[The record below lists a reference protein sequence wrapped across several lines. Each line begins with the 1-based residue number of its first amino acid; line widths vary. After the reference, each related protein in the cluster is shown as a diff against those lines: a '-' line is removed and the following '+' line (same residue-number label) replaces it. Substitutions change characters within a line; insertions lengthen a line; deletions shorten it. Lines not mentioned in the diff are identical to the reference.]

1 MIDIIFLLAALLI
14 GLLIAYSW
22 ARRKES
28 GEGGDPFVDG
38 LEAMVRRDW
47 REAGRC
53 FKRAVEQD
61 SENIRAYEQL
71 GRVFRELG
79 ELPKAVKIHS
89 DLTVREGLSGVDRSR
104 IHLELAKDLRKMGR
118 LREAQE
124 AAAKAV
130 EADRRNVSALV
141 VQLELHEQEQ
151 RWDDAL
157 AVLKRIESVSG
168 REQNNRRSQ
177 ILVEQG
183 RQKMADGQGRPGRI
197 LVKEA
202 LKLNPKSAAGYIL
215 MGDSYLTESR
225 IDEAIQFWEK
235 LPFEVPERASLVFER
250 LEAVYFDHGRF
261 GEMEKFYTRVIQQR
275 PENPDAYLA
284 LAGFYERKGDFA
296 LAVSILE
303 NGLAKIPGSLDLS
316 RMLIRLLARSGQTQQ
331 LVTYTVELADRL
343 LRKSRV
349 YRCRT
354 CGHESDEFHFRCPG
368 CQGWETLERPQLN

>member
-1 MIDIIFLLAALLI
+1 MMDILFLLAALLI
-14 GLLIAYSW
+14 GLLIAYRW
-22 ARRKES
+22 VRRKES

-130 EADRRNVSALV
+130 EADRRNVAALV
-141 VQLELHEQEQ
+141 VQLELHEQER

-157 AVLKRIESVSG
+157 SVLKRIESVSG

-225 IDEAIQFWEK
+225 IDEAIQYWEK

-275 PENPDAYLA
+275 PDNPDAYLA

-296 LAVSILE
+296 LAISILE

-316 RMLIRLLARSGQTQQ
+316 RMLIRLLARSGQTQR

-343 LRKSRV
+343 LRKSRL
-349 YRCRT
+349 YRCRS

-368 CQGWETLERPQLN
+368 CQGWETLERPKLN

>member
-1 MIDIIFLLAALLI
+1 MIDIIYLLAALLI

-151 RWDDAL
+151 RWNDAL

-316 RMLIRLLARSGQTQQ
+316 RMLIRLLARSGQTQR

>member
-1 MIDIIFLLAALLI
+1 MDILFLLAALLI
-14 GLLIAYSW
+14 GLLIAYRW
-22 ARRKES
+22 VRRKES

-130 EADRRNVSALV
+130 EADRRNVAALV
-141 VQLELHEQEQ
+141 VQLELHEQER

-157 AVLKRIESVSG
+157 SVLKRIESVSG

-225 IDEAIQFWEK
+225 IDEAIQYWEK

-275 PENPDAYLA
+275 PDNPDAYLA

-296 LAVSILE
+296 LAISILE

-316 RMLIRLLARSGQTQQ
+316 RMLIRLLARSGQTQR

-343 LRKSRV
+343 LRKSRL
-349 YRCRT
+349 YRCRS

-368 CQGWETLERPQLN
+368 CQGWETLERPKLN